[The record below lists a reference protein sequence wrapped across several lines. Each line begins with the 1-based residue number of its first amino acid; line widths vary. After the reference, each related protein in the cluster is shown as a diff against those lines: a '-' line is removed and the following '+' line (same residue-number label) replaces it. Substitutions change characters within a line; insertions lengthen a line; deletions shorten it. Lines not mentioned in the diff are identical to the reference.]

1 MTHSTHPLTLH
12 SLFQPTDKYPRKFSL
27 TSTDTQKDDQL
38 DMPPCATC
46 EERLDGP
53 LMRLM
58 NALLDVLID
67 VSFVVSVNILVD
79 VAIHALLDLPLNAL
93 VDAPADVNTN
103 APAGVPTVPTVRQSI
118 PRASLPAALSTKCA
132 IQYRGYIE
140 TRNFQRRYSNWLILK
155 FKRKPCLQRKMHQP
169 AWHRNHLNDRPP
181 NLHHTQNQTLCRY
194 KYRRKVP
201 NT

>member
-38 DMPPCATC
+38 DMSPCATC

-79 VAIHALLDLPLNAL
+79 VAIHTLLTSRSTPWSTLRLTSTPTRRPVFLQFLPCANLFHALAYPLHSPLNAPSNTG
-93 VDAPADVNTN
+93 ATSRRGTSNDVT
-103 APAGVPTVPTVRQSI
+103 ATG
-118 PRASLPAALSTKCA
+118 
-132 IQYRGYIE
+132 
-140 TRNFQRRYSNWLILK
+140 
-155 FKRKPCLQRKMHQP
+155 
-169 AWHRNHLNDRPP
+169 
-181 NLHHTQNQTLCRY
+181 
-194 KYRRKVP
+194 
-201 NT
+201 